1 MRKWFYL
8 HVSWIWI
15 IFVFITTS
23 IIAFVLY
30 KIASPDIFEVLT
42 KLLMLSSL
50 LAMFGGMIGFGV
62 WGEDKI
68 EEMNKKN
75 ESDSNI

>member
-8 HVSWIWI
+8 HVSWIWV
-15 IFVFITTS
+15 IFVFITIS
-23 IIAFVLY
+23 LIAFVLY
-30 KIASPDIFEVLT
+30 KITSSDTFEVLT
-42 KLLMLSSL
+42 KLLMLLSL
-50 LAMFGGMIGFGV
+50 IVMFIGMIGFGV